1 MIRGLSLVALCLCA
15 APLWAQSFDF
25 VYNDGTKWAGSIN
38 ADLYAEGHYIGN
50 YDKTTNPTG
59 TRTKPVSMGVFT
71 STTENW
77 PVPASTKTH
86 AERTMNTTI
95 VGTFTMTLQPDQGV
109 CRVQRLTTG
118 LPSGRTITV
127 PTSTYATFES
137 AYTRNPTGAFPGQTN
152 YLILEESA
160 TVTRFD
166 AVQTEGTA
174 RGTLTPD
181 GSGGFSFAIDIPVM
195 ATMDIRFQG
204 NTYAG
209 QPAPMVLHV
218 TGTITPAP
226 DGSSATLTASYQ
238 VASQIDQQ
246 VDIPLPAVPLD
257 VPSLL
262 GTYHFLFNLSA
273 KRVVSNMNGTVN
285 LGAAG
290 VPARKLFA
298 GVAER
303 QRTAAGSQRPITVQ
317 FWIPGSLTPSEQHTV
332 TPEPDGYYQLETQLN
347 GIFDIHFGAVHHLG
361 MLKTGVTIP
370 THNLNNVSLV
380 NGDAD
385 GDNQVTLFDYLALDG
400 AFGTNAAYA
409 DLDDDGQVTLFDY
422 LIVDSA
428 FGAQGN

>member
-1 MIRGLSLVALCLCA
+1 MTRVLWLVALCLCTS
-15 APLWAQSFDF
+15 PLWSQSFDF
-25 VYNDGTKWAGSIN
+25 TYNDGTKWAGSID
-38 ADLYAEGHYIGN
+38 ADLYAEGHYIGT
-50 YDKTTNPTG
+50 YDKTTNTSG

-95 VGTFTMTLQPDQGV
+95 IGTFCMTLQPDQGV
-109 CRVQRLTTG
+109 CRIQRLTTG

-137 AYTRNPTGAFPGQTN
+137 AYTRNPTGAFPGQSN

-174 RGTLTPD
+174 KGTLSAPENGVYT
-181 GSGGFSFAIDIPVM
+181 FEVDIPVL

-204 NTYAG
+204 TTYPG
-209 QPAPMVLHV
+209 QPAPMLLHV
-218 TGTITPAP
+218 TGTVTPAP
-226 DGSSATLTASYQ
+226 DGAGATLTAAYQ

-246 VDIPLPAVPLD
+246 VDIPLPSVPLD

-285 LGAAG
+285 LGATG
-290 VPARKLFA
+290 VPAAKLFC
-298 GVAER
+298 GIAER
-303 QRTAAGSQRPITVQ
+303 QRTTAGTQRAITVQ
-317 FWIPGSLTPSEQHTV
+317 FWIPGALTPSEQHEV
-332 TPEPDGYYQLETQLN
+332 MPESDGYYQLETQLT
-347 GIFDIHFGAVHHLG
+347 GMFDVRFGALHHLSV
-361 MLKTGVTIP
+361 LVPGVTLP
-370 THNLNNVSLV
+370 HSGLLNVSLI

-385 GDNQVTLFDYLALDG
+385 GDNQITLFDYLVLDG
-400 AFGTNAAYA
+400 AFGTALAQA

-422 LIVDSA
+422 LVVDSS
-428 FGAQGN
+428 FGAQGD